1 MSWISG
7 EFVINDMSQRS
18 MEEAKKTISSI
29 VRHNADLEEFPHMG
43 KNIMQIEHLRP
54 RTIFDSE

>member
-18 MEEAKKTISSI
+18 MEEAKKNNFFYCTSQCRS
-29 VRHNADLEEFPHMG
+29 
-43 KNIMQIEHLRP
+43 
-54 RTIFDSE
+54 